1 MRIKKFQMERVLLIV
16 DIFIFGRCHD
26 GSSRGECST
35 GAEVAGTA
43 QVPTSSNTDSSSR
56 RLSTFHRLDRQFH
69 LQPRRR
75 NITPFLLRPRPH
87 GTMIFEK
94 SYVHHHVLKIIL
106 AKREVLN
113 PLKGKDGVLAARS
126 GDVCGASRARR
137 THERYRG
144 GDGPARW
151 TWPSACG
158 TSARGASPFN
168 PRRGRRRTVL
178 CAECC
183 NDVLVAR
190 LRWHR
195 FSTCITLWFVH
206 AIFYISV
213 HIPHIC

>member
-1 MRIKKFQMERVLLIV
+1 MRIKKFQRVLLIF
-16 DIFIFGRCHD
+16 DIFLFGRCHD

-43 QVPTSSNTDSSSR
+43 QVPTISSSPSSSSSNTDSSSR

-94 SYVHHHVLKIIL
+94 SYVRHYVLEITL

-113 PLKGKDGVLAARS
+113 PLKGKDGVLATRS

-144 GDGPARW
+144 CDGPARW

-158 TSARGASPFN
+158 TSACGASPFN
-168 PRRGRRRTVL
+168 PRRGRGRTVL
-178 CAECC
+178 CAERC

-195 FSTCITLWFVH
+195 FSTCITLWFVLYMRFF
-206 AIFYISV
+206 I
-213 HIPHIC
+213 